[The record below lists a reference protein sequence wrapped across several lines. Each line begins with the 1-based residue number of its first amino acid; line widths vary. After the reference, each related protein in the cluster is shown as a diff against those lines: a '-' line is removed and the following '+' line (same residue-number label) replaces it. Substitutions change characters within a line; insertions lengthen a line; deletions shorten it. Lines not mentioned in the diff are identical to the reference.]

1 MWGLPLK
8 DAEVLKQGIT
18 KISIKMKLIILNHP
32 CLKASNPFVT
42 IKNLI
47 QWDNNTPKYNG
58 S

>member
-18 KISIKMKLIILNHP
+18 KISIKMKLIIVNHP

-42 IKNLI
+42 I
-47 QWDNNTPKYNG
+47 
-58 S
+58 